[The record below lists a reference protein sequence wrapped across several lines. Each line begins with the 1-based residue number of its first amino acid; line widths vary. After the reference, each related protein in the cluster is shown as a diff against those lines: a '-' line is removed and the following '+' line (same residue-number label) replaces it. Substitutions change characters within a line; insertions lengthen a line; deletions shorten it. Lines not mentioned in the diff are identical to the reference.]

1 MAQTIYMKTTADHCL
16 GFPLLLWEV
25 VCDALGAPNH
35 PEYVVFR
42 SGDSPAGYEFRA
54 VVCIQAHPLRR
65 RKSYEFS
72 GRFMPTLEIA
82 FQVAAFESLSCLRW
96 MEPALAEHRSYFYFP
111 AISRSAPRPLMADTR
126 READSAI
133 VHLVSYLA
141 AMEQLNHSLMAEL
154 RVARQGLGHASLQS
168 ALVGNSNPAT
178 QNLAQIQPA
187 EPQPADLGPSQQ
199 NLVPGQLQR
208 APQVPEP
215 VVPYVGSSAFEE
227 SMARARQRLV
237 VSGPILQGIPV
248 VPAPEEEEGVDTT
261 LRLRLA
267 TPDAHDRHVE

>member
-1 MAQTIYMKTTADHCL
+1 MAQTFYMDTTADHCL
-16 GFPLLLWEV
+16 GFPVLLWEV
-25 VCDALGAPNH
+25 VRDALGAPTR

-42 SGDSPAGYEFRA
+42 RGDSPAGYEFRA
-54 VVCIQAHPLRR
+54 VVRFQPHPLRR
-65 RKSYEFS
+65 RKTYEFS
-72 GRFMPTLEIA
+72 GRFMPTLELA
-82 FQVAAFESLSCLRW
+82 FQVAAFEGLARLRW
-96 MEPALAEHRSYFYFP
+96 MEPALAEHRAYFYFP
-111 AISRSAPRPLMADTR
+111 GMSRSAPRPLMADTG
-126 READSAI
+126 READSAV

-178 QNLAQIQPA
+178 QNLTQIQPA
-187 EPQPADLGPSQQ
+187 EPQPADPGPSQQ
-199 NLVPGQLQR
+199 DLVSGQLQR

-237 VSGPILQGIPV
+237 VRGPILQGIPV
-248 VPAPEEEEGVDTT
+248 APAPKEEEGVDTT
-261 LRLRLA
+261 LRLSLA
-267 TPDAHDRHVE
+267 MLDANDR